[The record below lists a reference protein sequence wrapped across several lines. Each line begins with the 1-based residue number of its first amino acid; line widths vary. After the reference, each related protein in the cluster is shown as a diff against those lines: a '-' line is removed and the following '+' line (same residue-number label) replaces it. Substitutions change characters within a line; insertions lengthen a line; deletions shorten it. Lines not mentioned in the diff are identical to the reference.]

1 MNDII
6 FFIVFGLAFGFLYI
20 VGYNLGYKRGMS
32 DCFAHIMAI
41 GEIMGK
47 KKVSENEAMAS
58 AENAGSFT
66 ETERFTTQKGE

>member
-20 VGYNLGYKRGMS
+20 VGYSLGYKRGMS

-47 KKVSENEAMAS
+47 KTSENEVMAS

>member
-1 MNDII
+1 MDDII

-47 KKVSENEAMAS
+47 KKASEN
-58 AENAGSFT
+58 AENADSVMK
-66 ETERFTTQKGE
+66 ETS

>member
-20 VGYNLGYKRGMS
+20 VGYKRGMS

-47 KKVSENEAMAS
+47 KKVNENEAMAS

>member
-1 MNDII
+1 MNTVILV
-6 FFIVFGLAFGFLYI
+6 IVFSLALGFLYI
-20 VGYNLGYKRGMS
+20 VGYSLGYKRGMS

-47 KKVSENEAMAS
+47 KTSENEVMAS

-66 ETERFTTQKGE
+66 ETERFTIQKGE

>member
-6 FFIVFGLAFGFLYI
+6 FFIVLGLAFGFLYI

-47 KKVSENEAMAS
+47 KTSENEAMAS
-58 AENAGSFT
+58 AENAGSVMK
-66 ETERFTTQKGE
+66 ETSIKL

>member
-32 DCFAHIMAI
+32 DCFAHIVAI
-41 GEIMGK
+41 GEIMEK
-47 KKVSENEAMAS
+47 KTSENEAMAS
-58 AENAGSFT
+58 AENTGSVMK
-66 ETERFTTQKGE
+66 ETS

>member
-20 VGYNLGYKRGMS
+20 VGYNLGYKRGIS

-47 KKVSENEAMAS
+47 KTSENEAMAS
-58 AENAGSFT
+58 AENAGSVMK
-66 ETERFTTQKGE
+66 ETS

>member
-20 VGYNLGYKRGMS
+20 VGYNFGYKRGMS

-47 KKVSENEAMAS
+47 KTSENEAMAS
-58 AENAGSFT
+58 AENADSVMK
-66 ETERFTTQKGE
+66 ETS

>member
-1 MNDII
+1 
-6 FFIVFGLAFGFLYI
+6 
-20 VGYNLGYKRGMS
+20 MS

-47 KKVSENEAMAS
+47 KKTSENEAVAS

>member
-20 VGYNLGYKRGMS
+20 VGYSLGYKRGMS

-47 KKVSENEAMAS
+47 KTSENEAMAS

-66 ETERFTTQKGE
+66 ETKRFTTQKGE

>member
-6 FFIVFGLAFGFLYI
+6 FFIVFALAFGFLYI

-47 KKVSENEAMAS
+47 KKTSENEAMAS

>member
-6 FFIVFGLAFGFLYI
+6 FFIVFGLAFGFLCVI
-20 VGYNLGYKRGMS
+20 GYSLGYKRGMS

-47 KKVSENEAMAS
+47 KKTSEDETMAS
-58 AENAGSFT
+58 AENADSVMK
-66 ETERFTTQKGE
+66 ETS

>member
-6 FFIVFGLAFGFLYI
+6 FFIAFGLAFGFLYI
-20 VGYNLGYKRGMS
+20 IGYNLGYKRGMS

-47 KKVSENEAMAS
+47 KTSENEAMAS
-58 AENAGSFT
+58 AENAGSVMK
-66 ETERFTTQKGE
+66 ETSNS

>member
-6 FFIVFGLAFGFLYI
+6 FFIVFGLAFGFLYV
-20 VGYNLGYKRGMS
+20 VGYSLGYKRGMS

-47 KKVSENEAMAS
+47 KTSENEVMAS
-58 AENAGSFT
+58 AENAGSVMK
-66 ETERFTTQKGE
+66 ETS

>member
-20 VGYNLGYKRGMS
+20 VGYTLGYKRGMS

-47 KKVSENEAMAS
+47 KTSENEAMAS

-66 ETERFTTQKGE
+66 ETKRFTTQKGE